1 MSAAAFP
8 SWVLL
13 EPFVFRRD
21 DDDSFP
27 DETKAPIRAT
37 GTTTWGA
44 TFRIAFSVADPPR
57 ISRLYAQLPA
67 PGFLGREANPLAIM
81 GTHRH
86 LALFRVGTQA
96 AEEAIVQNFF
106 VLNAKHHHP
115 SSELKLLPPCTEPSF
130 DYTRRSLRLP
140 RRRRLRRLPDEDATP
155 RLLNFFSLGFW
166 CRGEE
171 DEFVVAEL
179 TLFKPIDRS
188 RVFAD
193 ICLLH
198 STSDAAADQQ
208 LTWKSMRVELFLS
221 TNNNRSAGD
230 ADLCQIRWWYTDAVI
245 PFDKWLCWVDYQ
257 RGILLCD
264 MSKLPN
270 HPTVSFIWFPLDKLP
285 ISGNRNGTSTCCYRA
300 VSVVDRGR
308 KLKFVNI
315 TRQDGVPFAALKPG
329 TGFTVTCHTLVLGG
343 DGSMAWK
350 EDYTVTSGELW
361 EANTPDR
368 LPRHIL
374 MFPRVNM
381 DRPHVAHFLSVEFG
395 FVNKKMWLVS
405 IDMSTRTVE
414 SSSLYINGN
423 EGLQTDDADLIRY
436 RSMSALPFMPCE
448 FPEFLNSSSVSS
460 VSYEAY

>member
-8 SWVLL
+8 TWVLL

-21 DDDSFP
+21 DSSSSSSFP
-27 DETKAPIRAT
+27 DETTAPIRAT

-57 ISRLYAQLPA
+57 ISRLYAQLPS
-67 PGFLGREANPLAIM
+67 PGFLGREANPLA
-81 GTHRH
+81 
-86 LALFRVGTQA
+86 V
-96 AEEAIVQNFF
+96 VD
-106 VLNAKHHHP
+106 
-115 SSELKLLPPCTEPSF
+115 PPP
-130 DYTRRSLRLP
+130 P
-140 RRRRLRRLPDEDATP
+140 RPVSR
-155 RLLNFFSLGFW
+155 
-166 CRGEE
+166 EE

-230 ADLCQIRWWYTDAVI
+230 SDLQQIRWWYTDAVI
-245 PFDKWLCWVDYQ
+245 PFDKWLCWVDYH

-308 KLKFVNI
+308 ALKFVNI

-329 TGFTVTCHTLVLGG
+329 TGFTITCHTLVVV
-343 DGSMAWK
+343 GSK
-350 EDYTVTSGELW
+350 
-361 EANTPDR
+361 
-368 LPRHIL
+368 
-374 MFPRVNM
+374 
-381 DRPHVAHFLSVEFG
+381 FG
-395 FVNKKMWLVS
+395 FVNKKMWVVS
-405 IDMSTRTVE
+405 IDMSTKTVE

-423 EGLQTDDADLIRY
+423 EGLQTDDADLIRC
-436 RSMSALPFMPCE
+436 RSMSALPFIPCE
-448 FPEFLNSSSVSS
+448 FPEFLNSSR
-460 VSYEAY
+460 ERKDIE

>member
-8 SWVLL
+8 TWVLL

-21 DDDSFP
+21 DSSSSSSFP
-27 DETKAPIRAT
+27 DETTAPIRAT

-57 ISRLYAQLPA
+57 ISRLYAQLPS
-67 PGFLGREANPLAIM
+67 PGFLGREANPLA
-81 GTHRH
+81 
-86 LALFRVGTQA
+86 V
-96 AEEAIVQNFF
+96 VD
-106 VLNAKHHHP
+106 
-115 SSELKLLPPCTEPSF
+115 PPP
-130 DYTRRSLRLP
+130 P
-140 RRRRLRRLPDEDATP
+140 RPVSR
-155 RLLNFFSLGFW
+155 
-166 CRGEE
+166 EE

-230 ADLCQIRWWYTDAVI
+230 SDLQQIRWWYTDAVI
-245 PFDKWLCWVDYQ
+245 PFDKWLCWVDYH

-308 KLKFVNI
+308 ALKFVNI

-329 TGFTVTCHTLVLGG
+329 TGFTITCHT
-343 DGSMAWK
+343 
-350 EDYTVTSGELW
+350 
-361 EANTPDR
+361 
-368 LPRHIL
+368 
-374 MFPRVNM
+374 
-381 DRPHVAHFLSVEFG
+381 
-395 FVNKKMWLVS
+395 
-405 IDMSTRTVE
+405 
-414 SSSLYINGN
+414 SSW
-423 EGLQTDDADLIRY
+423 
-436 RSMSALPFMPCE
+436 
-448 FPEFLNSSSVSS
+448 
-460 VSYEAY
+460 